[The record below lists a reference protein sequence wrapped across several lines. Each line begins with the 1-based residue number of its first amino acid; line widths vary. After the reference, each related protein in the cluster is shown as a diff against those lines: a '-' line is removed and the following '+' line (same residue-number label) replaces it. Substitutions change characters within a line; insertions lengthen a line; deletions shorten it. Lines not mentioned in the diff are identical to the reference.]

1 MLKLIFLNK
10 VSNAILKTI
19 TIIAVVV
26 SMIGAFVITPI
37 GVTNRVDAATTPI
50 SINMIYYG
58 WFNSTVTNNII
69 NTYPKY
75 LVANSPA
82 GPWGGNANI
91 SLFMSAGIKYF
102 EYIDGGYE
110 GTIHQDIPNDIT
122 HNLTY
127 IEAAARAGAYGIF
140 LDEVSDGIF
149 LTPDYDYLEQ
159 IADKAHSLG
168 LKVVFNTGMSTWAD
182 QLMNY
187 CDFINS
193 SETWSNTPLTTSQ
206 SKWASRTWLLTYGVY
221 DATTAAN
228 LTIGAWSKGISA
240 QYSCSAFSGLP
251 YWFESYISQ
260 ITPYVPT
267 TYVPPP
273 TTGQTSVTFNST
285 PSGAE
290 VWLDY
295 SYKGITPLTLT
306 IPAGSHYIGFN
317 LYGYHSNVPIVGT
330 FVMGNTSLTVNGNL
344 LTGQISSSSGVV
356 TSTQT
361 AVTFGSNLSG
371 VEVWLDYVYKGV
383 TPLTLTV
390 SAGNHYMGFYKYG
403 YHYNQAV
410 TVDFSLSGQTNLN
423 IYGDMLSGYT
433 SIMDGTIIQLIRG
446 LLMLTRSLWLVTV
459 LQVHGEAMLISVYSC
474 PRGSSIMNT

>member
-1 MLKLIFLNK
+1 MVRFVFLRK
-10 VSNAILKTI
+10 FARKILLAAVSI
-19 TIIAVVV
+19 TLVLSGIGIPPLLTQNSV
-26 SMIGAFVITPI
+26 S
-37 GVTNRVDAATTPI
+37 AASTTLP
-50 SINMIYYG
+50 INMIYYG
-58 WFNSTVTNNII
+58 WHDYTTDQRII
-69 NTYPKY
+69 NAHPQS
-75 LVANSPA
+75 LVSNSAA
-82 GPWGGNANI
+82 GPWRSNANI
-91 SLFMSAGIKYF
+91 SLFMSAGIKYY

-110 GTIHQDIPNDIT
+110 GTRAGAIPNDLWS
-122 HNLTY
+122 NLNY
-127 IEAAARAGAYGIF
+127 IVAAASAGAYGIF
-140 LDEVSDGIF
+140 VDQVSDGIW
-149 LTPDYDYLEQ
+149 TPANYYYLQQ

-168 LKVVFNTGMSTWAD
+168 LKVVFNTGMFAWAD

-433 SIMDGTIIQLIRG
+433 SI
-446 LLMLTRSLWLVTV
+446 W
-459 LQVHGEAMLISVYSC
+459 
-474 PRGSSIMNT
+474 